1 VILGHFRAERL
12 LFNNGTTILLAGG
25 DTKFRSIDSIST
37 KAVACRENE
46 KGMTICHT
54 NEFVQSPFSDG
65 GLFSYSTVY
74 K

>member
-12 LFNNGTTILLAGG
+12 FFNNDTTILLAGG

-46 KGMTICHT
+46 KHI
-54 NEFVQSPFSDG
+54 NSLPAIDIDG
-65 GLFSYSTVY
+65 HDCPLFN
-74 K
+74 KLL